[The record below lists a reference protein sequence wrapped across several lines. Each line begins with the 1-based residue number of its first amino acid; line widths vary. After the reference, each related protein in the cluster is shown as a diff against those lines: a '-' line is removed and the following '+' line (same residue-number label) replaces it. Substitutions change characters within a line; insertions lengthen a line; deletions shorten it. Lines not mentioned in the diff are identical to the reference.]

1 MCCNREEVLIAR
13 TPKCCPCCG
22 CCCSGPF
29 WNGIAYPEKVAKIL
43 NFAMAEFKDGRPV
56 TVASLAAINAE
67 AAALEGGSAQ
77 VVPVAGAPSDVKM
90 VR

>member
-1 MCCNREEVLIAR
+1 
-13 TPKCCPCCG
+13 
-22 CCCSGPF
+22 
-29 WNGIAYPEKVAKIL
+29 
-43 NFAMAEFKDGRPV
+43 MAEFKDGRPV